1 MQTPK
6 KRPRRPIDGILLFDK
21 PQGMSS
27 NQALQ
32 RVKHLYQAEKAG
44 HTGSLDPLATG
55 LLPICLGE
63 ATKYSQ
69 HLLEAN
75 KSYRTTMRLGQ
86 KTTTADA
93 EGEIIQE
100 RPVPAFSQQ
109 IIDDV
114 LAQFSGTIQQVP
126 SMYSA
131 LKKDGKPLY
140 ELARKGIEIAREPR
154 TIHIY
159 RLALLRKDALH
170 WDLEVACSKGTY
182 IRNLVEDMG
191 EVLGCGAHVSELR
204 RITTGGFVL
213 ESSKNI
219 TLPYLQELAAQQG
232 LAALDALLLPPWAA
246 MADKPKVTLTAHS
259 AYYLLHGNPV
269 QVSHLPAHEDVLV
282 FDEQQRF
289 LGLGYMNSDGLLA
302 PKRLLKTAY

>member
-1 MQTPK
+1 MQQI

-32 RVKHLYQAEKAG
+32 RVKYLYQAEKAG

-75 KSYRTTMRLGQ
+75 KVYRTTMRLGQ

-100 RPVPAFSQQ
+100 RDVPALSLAD
-109 IIDDV
+109 IEKV
-114 LAQFSGTIQQVP
+114 LAQFRGTIQQVP

-140 ELARKGIEIAREPR
+140 ELARKGIEVAREPR
-154 TIHIY
+154 TIQIY
-159 RLALLRKDALH
+159 RLELLRVESLY
-170 WDLEVACSKGTY
+170 WELEVACSKGTY
-182 IRNLVEDMG
+182 IRNLVEDIG
-191 EVLGCGAHVSELR
+191 DVLGCGAHVSELR
-204 RITTGGFVL
+204 RIATGCFSLDAQSMTLNGLQAL
-213 ESSKNI
+213 E
-219 TLPYLQELAAQQG
+219 QQQG
-232 LAALDALLLPPWAA
+232 LTALDALLLPPWAA
-246 MADKPKVTLTAHS
+246 IANKPKVTLTGHS

-269 QVSHLPAHEDVLV
+269 QVSHLPHNEDVLI

-289 LGLGYMNSDGLLA
+289 LGLGYMNDDGLLA